1 MHSHF
6 GLQEQDLLAAP
17 LIIREASLKGRDL
30 QEVVVLFGDFS
41 WKTPEEIFS
50 GLRQPAGG
58 MAAMHMDHAGADLND
73 VDYDAYLAND
83 RTLDDPAVIAV
94 ERGGRVRLRLINGG
108 SSTNFTI
115 DLGSIRGS
123 LVAVD
128 GNPIVAVEA
137 SRFPLGIAQR
147 ADIELTL
154 PAGGQ
159 AVPVLALGEG
169 TAMRAGII
177 LKPPGRR

>member
-1 MHSHF
+1 
-6 GLQEQDLLAAP
+6 
-17 LIIREASLKGRDL
+17 
-30 QEVVVLFGDFS
+30 
-41 WKTPEEIFS
+41 
-50 GLRQPAGG
+50 
-58 MAAMHMDHAGADLND
+58 MHMDHAGADLND
-73 VDYDAYLAND
+73 VEYDAYLAND

-154 PAGGQ
+154 PAGGA

-177 LKPPGRR
+177 LKPAGAAVSKVACQGRNARSGGRARAGTACSRRACRCGSGQSTAPFPSSSTAP